1 MFWPGVVKVRIYSI
15 IPQYY
20 PSSTYIIF
28 LQGQLRS
35 KYETVGL
42 IYDNVKYMSR

>member
-1 MFWPGVVKVRIYSI
+1 MFWPGVVKVYSI
-15 IPQYY
+15 IPKYY